1 MTDINIAY
9 SYDDDKEG
17 FYNDVP
23 VSSQQSHNKP
33 PQMSQQ
39 APPQMS
45 QQAPPQMSQQSPS
58 IPSIQT
64 QQAPSQMMMMKPRET
79 EKFMNMYNSGVPE
92 YSFWDRM
99 VLSRREVL
107 KLFILALVVVIG
119 ISLERIGCHYI
130 TNYINSNDLTT
141 IQELLVRF
149 SFPILIILILWI
161 IKSL

>member
-23 VSSQQSHNKP
+23 SPQSSPPNKQHQP
-33 PQMSQQ
+33 PQQMQQQPPQQMQQQPPQLQMQQ
-39 APPQMS
+39 APP
-45 QQAPPQMSQQSPS
+45 P
-58 IPSIQT
+58 
-64 QQAPSQMMMMKPRET
+64 QMMMRQREP

-107 KLFILALVVVIG
+107 KLLILALVVVIG
-119 ISLERIGCHYI
+119 ISLEKIGCHYI
-130 TNYINSNDLTT
+130 TNYINSNDLST

-149 SFPILIILILWI
+149 SFPIVIILILWI

>member
-9 SYDDDKEG
+9 SYSDDKEE
-17 FYNDVP
+17 FYTENTP
-23 VSSQQSHNKP
+23 KQSQQSQQQMQQSSPP
-33 PQMSQQ
+33 PQMQSLPHQQ
-39 APPQMS
+39 PPPQMQS
-45 QQAPPQMSQQSPS
+45 SPHQQSP
-58 IPSIQT
+58 
-64 QQAPSQMMMMKPRET
+64 QQMSYMMNKQMMEK
-79 EKFMNMYNSGVPE
+79 EKFMNMYNTGVPE

-119 ISLERIGCHYI
+119 ISLEKIGCHYL

>member
-9 SYDDDKEG
+9 SYSDDKEE
-17 FYNDVP
+17 FYTENTP
-23 VSSQQSHNKP
+23 KQSQQPPPQIQQQSHQSP
-33 PQMSQQ
+33 PQMQQ
-39 APPQMS
+39 PSHQSPPQM
-45 QQAPPQMSQQSPS
+45 QQPSYQPPQ
-58 IPSIQT
+58 
-64 QQAPSQMMMMKPRET
+64 QMQYMMNKQMEK

-119 ISLERIGCHYI
+119 ISLEKIGCHYL

>member
-9 SYDDDKEG
+9 SFDDDKEG

-23 VSSQQSHNKP
+23 SSSPNKQSLNSSAQPPPMQQQQHQQPLPMQQQQQQQP
-33 PQMSQQ
+33 PMQPLSQ
-39 APPQMS
+39 
-45 QQAPPQMSQQSPS
+45 
-58 IPSIQT
+58 
-64 QQAPSQMMMMKPRET
+64 MMMKPRET
-79 EKFMNMYNSGVPE
+79 EKFMNMYNTGVPE

-149 SFPILIILILWI
+149 SFPIVIILILWI

>member
-9 SYDDDKEG
+9 SYDDEKEA
-17 FYNDVP
+17 FYAEQSQPSQTPKKQVP
-23 VSSQQSHNKP
+23 IQPP
-33 PQMSQQ
+33 PQAPQYQ
-39 APPQMS
+39 LPPPPPPPPQI
-45 QQAPPQMSQQSPS
+45 PQYQ
-58 IPSIQT
+58 
-64 QQAPSQMMMMKPRET
+64 SQMMKQEPER
-79 EKFMNMYNSGVPE
+79 FMNMYNMGGGTPE

-107 KLFILALVVVIG
+107 KLFILSLVIVIG

-141 IQELLVRF
+141 LQELLVRF
-149 SFPILIILILWI
+149 SYPVSIIVILWI

>member
-9 SYDDDKEG
+9 SYDDGKEE
-17 FYNDVP
+17 YTDVP
-23 VSSQQSHNKP
+23 SSHTSQTKQQHQP
-33 PQMSQQ
+33 PQPQMQQQHQPSQPQ
-39 APPQMS
+39 MQQQYQPPQLQM
-45 QQAPPQMSQQSPS
+45 QQQP
-58 IPSIQT
+58 
-64 QQAPSQMMMMKPRET
+64 QMMMRQREP

-107 KLFILALVVVIG
+107 KLLILALVVVIG
-119 ISLERIGCHYI
+119 ISLERIGCHYM
-130 TNYINSNDLTT
+130 TNYINSNDLST

-149 SFPILIILILWI
+149 SFPIVIILILWI